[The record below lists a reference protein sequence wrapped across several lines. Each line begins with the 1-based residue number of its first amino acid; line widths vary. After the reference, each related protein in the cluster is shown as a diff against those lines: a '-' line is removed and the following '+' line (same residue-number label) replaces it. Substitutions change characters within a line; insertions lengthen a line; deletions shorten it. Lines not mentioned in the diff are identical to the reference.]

1 MQETVDTVDRL
12 SVALDKLTD
21 FAISGGEKILVAVI
35 VFIVGRLV
43 IKLIKKLTNR
53 ILERRKFDPGVKS
66 FLGSM
71 INIVLMTLLIISV
84 IGALGVNTASFA
96 ALLASA
102 GVAIGMALSGQLQ
115 NFAGGLIILIFRPY
129 RVGDY
134 ISAQGIEGVVKEIQI
149 LYTIINTT
157 DNKMIFVPNG
167 GMSNGLVINYSRNDM
182 RRVDLVLGVE
192 YGTAFEK
199 VESVLKE
206 IIASNDKIL
215 NSPEP
220 AIAMSQLADSSVNIS
235 LKVWTKTADYWDVY
249 FAIVENVRAR
259 FEEAGISMTYPHLNV
274 HLDAAP
280 PLPNEEA

>member
-182 RRVDLVLGVE
+182 RRVDLVFGVE

-199 VESVLKE
+199 VEAVLKE

-249 FAIVENVRAR
+249 FFLNKTVYATFNEK
-259 FEEAGISMTYPHLNV
+259 GISFPFPQLTIHR
-274 HLDAAP
+274 A
-280 PLPNEEA
+280 E

>member
-249 FAIVENVRAR
+249 FFLNKTVYATFNEK
-259 FEEAGISMTYPHLNV
+259 GISFPFPQLTIHR
-274 HLDAAP
+274 A
-280 PLPNEEA
+280 E

>member
-149 LYTIINTT
+149 LYTIINST

-182 RRVDLVLGVE
+182 RRVDLVFGVE

-249 FAIVENVRAR
+249 FFLNKTVYATFNEK
-259 FEEAGISMTYPHLNV
+259 GISFPFPQLTIHR
-274 HLDAAP
+274 A
-280 PLPNEEA
+280 E

>member
-182 RRVDLVLGVE
+182 RRVDLVFGVE

-235 LKVWTKTADYWDVY
+235 LKVWAKTADYWDVY
-249 FAIVENVRAR
+249 FFLNKTVYATFNEK
-259 FEEAGISMTYPHLNV
+259 GISFPFPQLTIHR
-274 HLDAAP
+274 A
-280 PLPNEEA
+280 E

>member
-182 RRVDLVLGVE
+182 RRVDLVFGVE

-249 FAIVENVRAR
+249 FFLNKTVYATFNEK
-259 FEEAGISMTYPHLNV
+259 GISFPFPQLTIHS
-274 HLDAAP
+274 A
-280 PLPNEEA
+280 E

>member
-53 ILERRKFDPGVKS
+53 ILERRKFDQGVKS

-182 RRVDLVLGVE
+182 RRVDLVFGVE

-249 FAIVENVRAR
+249 FFLNKTVYATFNEK
-259 FEEAGISMTYPHLNV
+259 GISFPFPQLTIHR
-274 HLDAAP
+274 A
-280 PLPNEEA
+280 E

>member
-102 GVAIGMALSGQLQ
+102 GVAIGMALLGQLQ

-182 RRVDLVLGVE
+182 RRVDLVFGVE

-249 FAIVENVRAR
+249 FFLNKTVYATFNEK
-259 FEEAGISMTYPHLNV
+259 GISFPFPQLTIHR
-274 HLDAAP
+274 A
-280 PLPNEEA
+280 E

>member
-115 NFAGGLIILIFRPY
+115 NFAGGLIMLIFRPY

-182 RRVDLVLGVE
+182 RRVDLVFGVE

-249 FAIVENVRAR
+249 FFLNKTVYATFNEK
-259 FEEAGISMTYPHLNV
+259 GISFPFPQLTIHR
-274 HLDAAP
+274 A
-280 PLPNEEA
+280 E

>member
-157 DNKMIFVPNG
+157 DNKMIFMPNG

-182 RRVDLVLGVE
+182 RRVDLVFGVE

-249 FAIVENVRAR
+249 FFLNKTVYATFNEK
-259 FEEAGISMTYPHLNV
+259 GISFPFPQLTIHR
-274 HLDAAP
+274 A
-280 PLPNEEA
+280 E

>member
-167 GMSNGLVINYSRNDM
+167 GMSNGLVINYRRNDM
-182 RRVDLVLGVE
+182 RRVDLVFGVE

-249 FAIVENVRAR
+249 FFLNKTVYATFNEK
-259 FEEAGISMTYPHLNV
+259 GISFPFPQLTIHR
-274 HLDAAP
+274 A
-280 PLPNEEA
+280 E

>member
-182 RRVDLVLGVE
+182 RRVDLVFGVE

-249 FAIVENVRAR
+249 FFLNKTVYATFNEK
-259 FEEAGISMTYPHLNV
+259 GISFPFPQLTIHR
-274 HLDAAP
+274 A
-280 PLPNEEA
+280 E

>member
-21 FAISGGEKILVAVI
+21 FAISGGEKILVAII

-182 RRVDLVLGVE
+182 RRVDLVFGVE

-249 FAIVENVRAR
+249 FFLNKTVYATFNEK
-259 FEEAGISMTYPHLNV
+259 GISFPFPQLTIHR
-274 HLDAAP
+274 A
-280 PLPNEEA
+280 E

>member
-43 IKLIKKLTNR
+43 IKLIKKLTSR

-182 RRVDLVLGVE
+182 RRVDLVFGVE

-249 FAIVENVRAR
+249 FFLNKTVYATFNEK
-259 FEEAGISMTYPHLNV
+259 GISFPFPQLTIHR
-274 HLDAAP
+274 A
-280 PLPNEEA
+280 E

>member
-71 INIVLMTLLIISV
+71 INIMLMTLLIISV

-182 RRVDLVLGVE
+182 RRVDLVFGVE

-249 FAIVENVRAR
+249 FFLNKTVYATFNEK
-259 FEEAGISMTYPHLNV
+259 GISFPFPQLTIHR
-274 HLDAAP
+274 A
-280 PLPNEEA
+280 E